1 MDLNSLLKAR
11 RPLVD
16 NAPPSQAL
24 LTNPNDHL
32 RQSIM
37 PFFSLPREIRDLIY
51 DFVLN
56 DEHFWFGHIERRF
69 GASYA
74 ANSMN
79 RVHHRWPPCIMFISK
94 QFFSEAV
101 DRAQIIQLLIDVL
114 CEDRSYSQEY
124 IDNRIT
130 SRYRILPADQTTR
143 QALQHAVS
151 ASALRI
157 LGITIVFGGHERF
170 GVADDSQPWLHE
182 YDIKLLDEFLDQL
195 PQNLEK
201 VMVEVQSEKL
211 YPDLVGQGLAALCHT
226 LRQTAM
232 KLVRSPTAIPKE
244 TVHFAML
251 NGTNCRIWK
260 FGVTTVGCHH
270 TEG

>member
-1 MDLNSLLKAR
+1 MDLNTLLQAI
-11 RPLVD
+11 RPLAD
-16 NAPPSQAL
+16 DAPLSQSLPA
-24 LTNPNDHL
+24 NPNGRR
-32 RQSIM
+32 RQHIL
-37 PFFSLPREIRDLIY
+37 PFFSLPRELRDLIY

-56 DEHFWFGHIERRF
+56 DQYFWFGHIERRF

-114 CEDRSYSQEY
+114 CEDRSFSQEY

-130 SRYRILPADQTTR
+130 SRYRILPADQTSR

-157 LGITIVFGGHERF
+157 LGITIVFGGHQRF
-170 GVADDSQPWLHE
+170 GEKDSQPRLHE
-182 YDIKLLDEFLDQL
+182 YNMKLLDEFFDQL
-195 PQNLEK
+195 PQNLER
-201 VMVEVQSEKL
+201 VMVEVQSEEL

-232 KLVRSPTAIPKE
+232 KLVRSPTAILEE
-244 TVHFAML
+244 TVHFATL